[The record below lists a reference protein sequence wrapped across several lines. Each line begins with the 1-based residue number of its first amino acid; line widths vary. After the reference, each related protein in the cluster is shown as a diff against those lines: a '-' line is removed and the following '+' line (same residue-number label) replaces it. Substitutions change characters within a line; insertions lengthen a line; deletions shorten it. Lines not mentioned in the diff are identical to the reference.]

1 MSGFQ
6 TGCELL
12 SGLAILAYAGGAQ
25 AERHVVVNG
34 QRQTQQQI
42 FALERARCGPL
53 PNGHYWLNY
62 RNGIWGY
69 AGNPRPQGHIADN
82 CRRPGRRPSLSERG
96 ILYSPGE
103 LLRPR

>member
-1 MSGFQ
+1 MGGLVLLGHSG
-6 TGCELL
+6 
-12 SGLAILAYAGGAQ
+12 SVS
-25 AERHVVVNG
+25 AERYVVVNG

-42 FALERARCGPL
+42 FELERARCGPL

-69 AGNPRPQGHIADN
+69 EGNPQPQGHIADN

-96 ILYSPGE
+96 LLYSPGE
-103 LLRPR
+103 LLR